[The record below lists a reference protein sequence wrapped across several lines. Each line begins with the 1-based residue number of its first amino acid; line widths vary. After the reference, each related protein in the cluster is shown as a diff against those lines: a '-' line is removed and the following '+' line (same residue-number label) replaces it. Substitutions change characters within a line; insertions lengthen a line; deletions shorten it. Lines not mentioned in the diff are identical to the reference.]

1 MEKKKGEVYRFF
13 RIVKD
18 NKKMGNLPKD
28 LFVKMLKNINR
39 SRVVAAT
46 LDEDLDTTKKVTYT
60 EEIQEG
66 SEKLTRHNEAS
77 KAMAE
82 GKEYKKEDILNP
94 EEMRSIVRSQKDAID
109 KVNTYIKKVEE
120 ESVEINIEKLTENEY
135 LTYIEAVTGKDNE
148 KSEGVSMD
156 DAAFL
161 YDFLVSQ

>member
-18 NKKMGNLPKD
+18 NKKMGSLPKD

-39 SRVVAAT
+39 SRVVAVT
-46 LDEDLDTTKKVTYT
+46 LDEDLDTTKKITYT
-60 EEIQEG
+60 EEVQEG

-94 EEMRSIVRSQKDAID
+94 EEMRSIVRSQKDAIE
-109 KVNTYIKKVEE
+109 KVNTYVKKVEE
-120 ESVEINIEKLTENEY
+120 ESVEINIEKLTEEEY
-135 LTYIEAVTGKDNE
+135 LTYISAVTGKDNE